1 MTWGLRPNQRGTVTT
16 MNLLGLCRQKVREGC
31 WRSLYG
37 SDSRVIIRLADG
49 EERSIQHIVATV
61 FYNPDGSTMSATE
74 CVEKLY
80 GELPKLFRN
89 EDQLRALWS
98 APNTRKN
105 LLEGLRE
112 AGYEN
117 NYMDEITRLV
127 DAVDSD

>member
-1 MTWGLRPNQRGTVTT
+1 
-16 MNLLGLCRQKVREGC
+16 
-31 WRSLYG
+31 
-37 SDSRVIIRLADG
+37 LADG

-61 FYNPDGSTMSATE
+61 FYKPDGSTMSATE